1 MAVVRTDTKP
11 VGKVIPYVRPLV
23 RTSAPFAVGSPGV
36 AAIPRQTKTLPPN
49 AAWSVGTLDQKRNVS
64 RTYELA
70 MSYVCTYVRN
80 SYRFTL
86 ESPQEE
92 RKRAP
97 CDRAGIG
104 PPLRSSGSNA
114 CCCNI

>member
-80 SYRFTL
+80 V
-86 ESPQEE
+86 
-92 RKRAP
+92 RASELKYTP
-97 CDRAGIG
+97 G
-104 PPLRSSGSNA
+104 
-114 CCCNI
+114 